1 MASSQQQKVGKAK
14 SNIIGQQEAI
24 QEKQKTLNQ
33 LAEDDESVR

>member
-1 MASSQQQKVGKAK
+1 MLQDYNAKVKEWDPKNKAL
-14 SNIIGQQEAI
+14 QAI